1 MTKNEITYRVLQ
13 SGLHPDDA
21 REVTRI
27 FEAMTEARQK
37 AILDTW
43 PTISARIKHHR
54 NILEEE
60 RLIMIADPLDAL
72 IEGYEKLILRAKSYS
87 KNFTVDL
94 LQTNI

>member
-1 MTKNEITYRVLQ
+1 MTQWEITYRVAQ

-21 REVTRI
+21 REVIRI
-27 FEAMTEARQK
+27 FACLTEARQK

-43 PTISARIKHHR
+43 PTISARIQHHR

-72 IEGYEKLILRAKSYS
+72 IEGYEALITRAKSYS
-87 KNFTVDL
+87 ENFTTDL